1 MKQDTFAKVDQEILS
16 KQDLIEIYEEYSPRL
31 FRYAFRLLEDSHT
44 AEDCVSETFSRF
56 LQGIQRGVR
65 PKDNLKG
72 YLYRIAHNWIMD
84 YFRHRV
90 PADSPIDLADLVSS
104 HPNPEAAFSSQTEKQ
119 KVREALLNLPESQQ
133 QIIMLRFFE
142 EWSHE
147 ETAAALGKSVEATRA
162 LQYRA
167 LNSLRTMLIPEKA

>member
-1 MKQDTFAKVDQEILS
+1 MKQETFAKVDQEILS

-31 FRYAFRLLEDSHT
+31 FRYAVRLLEDPHT

-56 LQGIQRGVR
+56 LQGIQRGVG

-90 PADSPIDLADLVSS
+90 PADSRIDLADLVSS
-104 HPNPEAAFSSQTEKQ
+104 HPNPEAALGSQFEKQ
-119 KVREALLNLPESQQ
+119 KVREALLNLPDSQQ

-167 LNSLRTMLIPEKA
+167 LNSLRSMLVPEKA